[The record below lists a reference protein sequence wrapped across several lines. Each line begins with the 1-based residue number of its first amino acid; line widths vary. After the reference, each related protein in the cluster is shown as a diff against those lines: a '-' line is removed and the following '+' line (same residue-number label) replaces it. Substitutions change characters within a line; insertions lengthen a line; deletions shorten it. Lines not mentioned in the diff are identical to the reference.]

1 MNMVLLHSLEK
12 KKNKK
17 ACYDEECKLLNAQK
31 SNTRAVMLQ
40 ILRRQISKN
49 SENRERSKL
58 VVNLCQILFLRLKV
72 SVTKI

>member
-1 MNMVLLHSLEK
+1 MVLLHSLEK

-40 ILRRQISKN
+40 DSSEANIKKFRELHEQELTYKRKECLSKKGLRIWRQ
-49 SENRERSKL
+49 
-58 VVNLCQILFLRLKV
+58 
-72 SVTKI
+72 T

>member
-40 ILRRQISKN
+40 DSSEANIKKFRELHEQELTYKRKECLSKKGLRIWRQ
-49 SENRERSKL
+49 
-58 VVNLCQILFLRLKV
+58 
-72 SVTKI
+72 T